1 MNMLVYTL
9 KAIAYALTNFYFIVL
24 LAILAF
30 VLYRKNSKIVLMQKM
45 IIGEKINTT
54 LELTISQI
62 VIGIFAGTLAS
73 VIMSYLGI
81 TFNNNSSVELIFL
94 ASIVFM
100 FFNPRFICF
109 SYSGALI
116 GFISILL
123 NIVSMHFNMS
133 GLDFLKID
141 IVSLMSMVAIL
152 HFVEGILVV
161 IDGKKGS
168 IPVFTNKS
176 GRIVGGFA
184 LQRYWLI
191 PIAIFFILQ
200 SKPDT
205 ASYVQLYTP
214 NWWPILK
221 NQITNVNLLKTA
233 VLTLMPFY
241 AVIGY
246 SSVTFTKN
254 VKEKTFMSGMF
265 IIVYSVL
272 LFVLAQFANINLFL
286 KLFVIV
292 FAPLAHEGMIFI
304 QRYIETVGKP
314 KYISSDEGIM
324 VLAVAPNSPAN
335 EMGIKSGDLL
345 VEINSQKIENEEKI
359 TEIAR
364 KCSNFIWFKIKR
376 VTGKLEQVSYNKMNE
391 NRRLGIVFVPRNVPK
406 DSTIIKLNKDKF
418 SDVLNKVKNKNKDK
432 DD

>member
-1 MNMLVYTL
+1 MNMLFYTL

-246 SSVTFTKN
+246 SSVTFTRN

>member
-1 MNMLVYTL
+1 MNMLFYTL

>member
-1 MNMLVYTL
+1 MLVYTL

-123 NIVSMHFNMS
+123 NIVSMHFNMP

-191 PIAIFFILQ
+191 PIAIFLFSSLNRIRLHMYNYILQ
-200 SKPDT
+200 
-205 ASYVQLYTP
+205 
-214 NWWPILK
+214 
-221 NQITNVNLLKTA
+221 
-233 VLTLMPFY
+233 
-241 AVIGY
+241 IG
-246 SSVTFTKN
+246 
-254 VKEKTFMSGMF
+254 G
-265 IIVYSVL
+265 
-272 LFVLAQFANINLFL
+272 QF
-286 KLFVIV
+286 
-292 FAPLAHEGMIFI
+292 
-304 QRYIETVGKP
+304 
-314 KYISSDEGIM
+314 
-324 VLAVAPNSPAN
+324 
-335 EMGIKSGDLL
+335 
-345 VEINSQKIENEEKI
+345 
-359 TEIAR
+359 
-364 KCSNFIWFKIKR
+364 
-376 VTGKLEQVSYNKMNE
+376 
-391 NRRLGIVFVPRNVPK
+391 
-406 DSTIIKLNKDKF
+406 
-418 SDVLNKVKNKNKDK
+418 
-432 DD
+432 

>member
-1 MNMLVYTL
+1 MLVYTL

-246 SSVTFTKN
+246 SSVTFTRN

>member
-1 MNMLVYTL
+1 MLVYTL

>member
-241 AVIGY
+241 VVIGY
-246 SSVTFTKN
+246 SSVTFTRN

>member
-24 LAILAF
+24 LAILTF

-246 SSVTFTKN
+246 SSVTFTRN

>member
-30 VLYRKNSKIVLMQKM
+30 VLYRKNSKIVMMQKM

-123 NIVSMHFNMS
+123 NIVSIHFNMS

-141 IVSLMSMVAIL
+141 IVSLMSMVAVL
-152 HFVEGILVV
+152 HFVEGILVI

-176 GRIVGGFA
+176 GTIVGGFA

-200 SKPDT
+200 VKPDT
-205 ASYVQLYTP
+205 GSYVQLYTP

-221 NQITNVNLLKTA
+221 NQIINVNVLKAA

-265 IIVYSVL
+265 IIIYSVL

-286 KLFVIV
+286 KLAVIV

-345 VEINSQKIENEEKI
+345 VEINNEKIESEEKI
-359 TEIAR
+359 TEIVR
-364 KCSNFIWFKIKR
+364 QCSNFLWFKIKK
-376 VTGKLEQVSYNKMNE
+376 VTGKFEQVSYNKMNE
-391 NRRLGIVFVPRNVPK
+391 DRRLGIVFVPRNVPK
-406 DSTIIKLNKDKF
+406 DSRIIKLNKDKF

>member
-30 VLYRKNSKIVLMQKM
+30 VLYRKNSKIVMMQRM

-73 VIMSYLGI
+73 VIISYLGI

-94 ASIVFM
+94 TSIVFM

-123 NIVSMHFNMS
+123 NVVSMHFNMS

-141 IVSLMSMVAIL
+141 IVSLMSMVAVL
-152 HFVEGILVV
+152 HFVEGILVI

-200 SKPDT
+200 VKPDT
-205 ASYVQLYTP
+205 GSYVQLYTP

-221 NQITNVNLLKTA
+221 NQIINVNVLKAA

-265 IIVYSVL
+265 IIIYSVL

-286 KLFVIV
+286 KLAVIV

-345 VEINSQKIENEEKI
+345 VEINNEKIESEEKI
-359 TEIAR
+359 TEIVR
-364 KCSNFIWFKIKR
+364 QCSNFLWFKIKK
-376 VTGKLEQVSYNKMNE
+376 VTGKFEQVSYNKMNE
-391 NRRLGIVFVPRNVPK
+391 DRRLGIVFVPRNVPK
-406 DSTIIKLNKDKF
+406 DSRIIKLNKDKF

>member
-246 SSVTFTKN
+246 SSVTFTRN